1 MEIFLSDC
9 PIEMT
14 MQFIS
19 DKWKVLI
26 IAYLLLGNKRF
37 NELKNCI
44 GDISQ
49 SVLIRN
55 LKALETSGLIKRM
68 GYQQVP
74 PKVEYSLTDLG
85 VSLKPII
92 DSMGIWGLNYKKVN

>member
-1 MEIFLSDC
+1 VDISSINC
-9 PIEMT
+9 PVEMT
-14 MQFIS
+14 MQLIG

-37 NELKNCI
+37 NKLKNCI
-44 GDISQ
+44 GDITQ

-55 LKALETSGLIKRM
+55 LKALETCGLIKRIV
-68 GYQQVP
+68 YQHVP

-85 VSLKPII
+85 ASLKPVI
-92 DSMGIWGLNYKKVN
+92 DTMEIWGRNYGNLN

>member
-1 MEIFLSDC
+1 MEIDSINC
-9 PIEMT
+9 PVEMT
-14 MQFIS
+14 MHLINN
-19 DKWKVLI
+19 KCKILI

-44 GDISQ
+44 GDITQ

-55 LKALETSGLIKRM
+55 LKELEVSGLITRIV
-68 GYQQVP
+68 YEHVP

-85 VSLKPII
+85 ASLKSII
-92 DSMGIWGLNYKKVN
+92 DTMEIWGRNYIKVN

>member
-1 MEIFLSDC
+1 MEINSINC
-9 PIEMT
+9 PVEMT
-14 MQFIS
+14 MQLIG

-44 GDISQ
+44 GDITQ

-55 LKALETSGLIKRM
+55 LKSLETSGLITRIV
-68 GYQQVP
+68 YEHVP

-92 DSMGIWGLNYKKVN
+92 DTMEIWGRNYGNVN